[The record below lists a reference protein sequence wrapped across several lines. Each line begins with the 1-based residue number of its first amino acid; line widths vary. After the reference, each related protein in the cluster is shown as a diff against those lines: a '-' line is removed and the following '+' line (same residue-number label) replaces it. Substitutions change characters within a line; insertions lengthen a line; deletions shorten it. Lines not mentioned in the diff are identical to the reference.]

1 MKLLAKTTNR
11 TTASKRNIVTTQVT
25 SVQKVKN
32 VLKSRNIMKKKKKMK
47 TDKQKHNGKLIKVE
61 KNTSFS

>member
-32 VLKSRNIMKKKKKMK
+32 VLKSRNIMKKKKMK